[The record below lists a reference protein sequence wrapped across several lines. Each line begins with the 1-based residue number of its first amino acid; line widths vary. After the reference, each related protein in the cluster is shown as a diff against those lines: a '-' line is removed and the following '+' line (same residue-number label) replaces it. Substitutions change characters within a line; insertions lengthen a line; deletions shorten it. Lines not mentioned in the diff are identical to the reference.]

1 MKLVW
6 KLIIKDK
13 AQFSNIHMDVLY
25 KGQCLIPS
33 FEAFFFFKLDKGKF
47 DWQIPEEGFLKQ
59 TLNSLKL
66 KEVYKLQ
73 NGI

>member
-1 MKLVW
+1 MFY
-6 KLIIKDK
+6 IKDSVWY
-13 AQFSNIHMDVLY
+13 QVLR
-25 KGQCLIPS
+25 P
-33 FEAFFFFKLDKGKF
+33 FFFFKLDKGKF

>member
-1 MKLVW
+1 MFDTKFWGL
-6 KLIIKDK
+6 
-13 AQFSNIHMDVLY
+13 
-25 KGQCLIPS
+25 
-33 FEAFFFFKLDKGKF
+33 FFFFKLDKGKF